1 MPFGKP
7 DATNVQA
14 SLSAHELL
22 IDTILT
28 EQDELVE
35 AHRQQIDEI
44 MELVKDEMEVLRS
57 EWVL

>member
-1 MPFGKP
+1 MSCCKP
-7 DATNVQA
+7 VANAQA
-14 SLSAHELL
+14 SLSRHELL

-57 EWVL
+57 ELVL